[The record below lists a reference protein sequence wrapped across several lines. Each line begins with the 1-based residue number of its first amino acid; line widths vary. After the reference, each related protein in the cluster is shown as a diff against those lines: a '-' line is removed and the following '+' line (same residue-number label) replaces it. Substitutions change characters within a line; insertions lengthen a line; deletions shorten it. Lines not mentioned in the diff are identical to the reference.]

1 MAENPFKDLESS
13 EKAPESLKKA
23 LVSEIDT
30 IRNSSIIMDLYIGG
44 FINTIAA
51 SLSNQPIRATIS
63 PKDDI
68 WVISYI
74 L

>member
-13 EKAPESLKKA
+13 EKAPDSLKRA

-30 IRNSSIIMDLYIGG
+30 IRNTSIIIDLYVGN
-44 FINTIAA
+44 FINTITA
-51 SLSNQPIRATIS
+51 SLNTQRGESTIT
-63 PKDDI
+63 PEDE
-68 WVISYI
+68 

>member
-13 EKAPESLKKA
+13 EKAPESLKRA

-30 IRNSSIIMDLYIGG
+30 IRNTSIIIDSFVGK
-44 FINTIAA
+44 FINTITA
-51 SLSNQPIRATIS
+51 SLNTPPGGSTIT
-63 PKDDI
+63 PKDE
-68 WVISYI
+68 

>member
-13 EKAPESLKKA
+13 EKAPESLKRA

-30 IRNSSIIMDLYIGG
+30 IRNTSIIIDLFVGN
-44 FINTIAA
+44 FINTITA
-51 SLSNQPIRATIS
+51 SLNTQRGESTIT
-63 PKDDI
+63 PEDE
-68 WVISYI
+68 

>member
-13 EKAPESLKKA
+13 EKAPESLKRA

-30 IRNSSIIMDLYIGG
+30 IRNTSIIIDLYVGNL
-44 FINTIAA
+44 INTITA
-51 SLSNQPIRATIS
+51 SLNTQRGESTIT
-63 PKDDI
+63 PKDE
-68 WVISYI
+68 

>member
-13 EKAPESLKKA
+13 EKAPESLKRA

-30 IRNSSIIMDLYIGG
+30 IRNTSIIIDLYVGN
-44 FINTIAA
+44 FINTITA
-51 SLSNQPIRATIS
+51 SLNTQRGDSTIT
-63 PKDDI
+63 PKDE
-68 WVISYI
+68 

>member
-13 EKAPESLKKA
+13 EKAPESLKRA

-30 IRNSSIIMDLYIGG
+30 IRNTSIIIDLFVGN
-44 FINTIAA
+44 FINTITA
-51 SLSNQPIRATIS
+51 SLNTQRGDSTIT
-63 PKDDI
+63 PKDE
-68 WVISYI
+68 

>member
-13 EKAPESLKKA
+13 EKAPESLKRA

-30 IRNSSIIMDLYIGG
+30 IRNTSIIIDLYVGN
-44 FINTIAA
+44 FINTITA
-51 SLSNQPIRATIS
+51 SLNTQRGESTIT
-63 PKDDI
+63 PEDE
-68 WVISYI
+68 